1 MDSNVQLESE
11 FQRRGFGKILDLRDE
26 TLKNLPK
33 PKQKHGKFVK
43 FSFLDLS

>member
-26 TLKNLPK
+26 TLKIYQNQNK
-33 PKQKHGKFVK
+33 TRKIC
-43 FSFLDLS
+43 